1 MLGASGCTK
10 EDVAA
15 AIFVLEPLL
24 EHDVKIDKDLL
35 ELLALFYEPVPLKE
49 LRQWGAE
56 LNRSK
61 FRIVDDDRP

>member
-35 ELLALFYEPVPLKE
+35 ELLALFCEPVPLKE